1 MCKLDDSQF
10 KDLNSL
16 TYNEFLQL
24 ITEDKTIP
32 DSWKEIFRGTTLND
46 QNITL
51 DSLRKMLGAG
61 EKQNAANKTA
71 QG

>member
-16 TYNEFLQL
+16 TYNEFLQV
-24 ITEDKTIP
+24 IMEDPTIP
-32 DSWKEIFRGTTLND
+32 DSWKEIFKGTTLGG
-46 QNITL
+46 QNVIL
-51 DSLRKMLGAG
+51 DNLREMLGAG
-61 EKQNAANKTA
+61 EKQNAADKTA